1 MIQRKQS
8 IWLLLAA
15 LLGAGVFF
23 FDLYRAEVKIGE
35 ITDYKLLRVA
45 DHYPSLLIALVMIAL
60 PLISIFMFGN
70 RKRQLRMSYVS
81 ILAAISF
88 LSMMLFRVSALAK
101 ETPPVTGGNYWI
113 GAVLP
118 VLSIVFLILAIA
130 GIRRDEKLV
139 RSVERLR

>member
-23 FDLYRAEVKIGE
+23 FDLYRAEVKTGE
-35 ITDYKLLRVA
+35 LTDHKLLRVA

-60 PLISIFMFGN
+60 PFITIFMFGD

-81 ILAAISF
+81 ILSAVSF

-118 VLSIVFLILAIA
+118 VLSIVFLLLAIS

-139 RSVERLR
+139 RSVDRLR

>member
-1 MIQRKQS
+1 
-8 IWLLLAA
+8 
-15 LLGAGVFF
+15 
-23 FDLYRAEVKIGE
+23 VKIGE

-60 PLISIFMFGN
+60 PLISIFMFGD

-101 ETPPVTGGNYWI
+101 EIPPVTGGNYWI

-139 RSVERLR
+139 RSVDRLR